1 MATEAAD
8 SPGRRALFLAY
19 LFPPLGGGSA
29 NRNAGLVGYLPELGY
44 TPHVITGSLGVEEYW
59 APEDHSLTAKLP
71 AEVEITRI
79 PGPEPLASS
88 GLRRHLERLL
98 DRDGAWYRWWLAGAY
113 EVARRN
119 AAGVD
124 LIYASAEPYETT
136 FVASRLSREL
146 GIPWVADLLDPWA
159 VDEMRMHVSWI
170 HRRRDL
176 AKMRRG
182 LTGASAIVM
191 SAEEARRR
199 VEVAFPSL
207 SPALTEAIGLGFD
220 GDDFSGEFEPTR
232 DGKFKIVHTG
242 FLHTE
247 AGLRHRRTSRTRKLL
262 GGEYLPAD
270 LLTRSHV
277 FLLDAV
283 QRLLEEDP
291 ALADVI
297 EVQLAGAPTDADRAV
312 AERSPVARL
321 LGFVPHSETV
331 GLIRSAELLFVPMHD
346 VPAPHKAGLIPG
358 KTYEYLASG
367 RPILAAVP
375 AGDARDLLEAAGN
388 AHVCAPGDVDG
399 MAHAIR
405 TELDRWRAGETPRP
419 PAAAVV
425 ARFERRAIAGQLARV
440 FDSVLDG
447 DRSTF

>member
-1 MATEAAD
+1 MATEGAD
-8 SPGRRALFLAY
+8 SPGRRVLFLAY

-44 TPHVITGSLGVEEYW
+44 TPRVITGPLGAEEYW
-59 APEDHSLTAKLP
+59 APEDQSLTAKLSD
-71 AEVEITRI
+71 EVEIVRI
-79 PGPEPLASS
+79 PGPEPLASG
-88 GLRRHLERLL
+88 GLRRRVERLL

-113 EVARRN
+113 EVARGH

-136 FVASRLSREL
+136 FVASRLSGEL

-159 VDEMRMHVSWI
+159 LDEMRMHVSGF

-182 LTGASAIVM
+182 LAGASAIVM
-191 SAEEARRR
+191 SVQEARRR
-199 VEVAFPSL
+199 VEVEFPSL
-207 SPALTEAIGLGFD
+207 SPVLTEPIGVGFD
-220 GDDFSGEFEPTR
+220 GDDFGRPFEAAR
-232 DGKFKIVHTG
+232 DSTFKIVHTG

-247 AGLRHRRTSRTRKLL
+247 AGLRHRKTARLRRLL
-262 GGEYLPAD
+262 RGEYLPAD

-277 FLLDAV
+277 FLLEAV

-321 LGFVPHSETV
+321 LGFVPHSQTI
-331 GLIRSAELLFVPMHD
+331 GLIRSAELLFLPMHD
-346 VPAPHKAGLIPG
+346 VTPPHKAGLIPG

-388 AHVCAPGDVDG
+388 AHVCAPTDVEG
-399 MAHAIR
+399 MARAIR
-405 TELDRWRAGETPRP
+405 TELDRWRAGVAPKP
-419 PAAAVV
+419 PVAAVV
-425 ARFERRAIAGQLARV
+425 DRFERRAIAGQLAAV
-440 FDSVLDG
+440 FDRVLDG
-447 DRSTF
+447 NRSII